1 MRHFSSEQW
10 TDFVRSTLKQ
20 EDTQEMQAHL
30 DSGCEQC
37 KADRTAWIRVTDL
50 AARERAYET
59 PAAAVRMA
67 KAALKL
73 HGHPA
78 RSPIVK
84 LLFDS
89 FQTPVVAGV
98 RSSSSQPRQML
109 YGFDDYRVDLRF
121 EPNFDADDALL
132 VGQILSSDTPAAD
145 LGRIEVALTR
155 GEQVLGTAQTNEF
168 GEFQLECDLGGRLE
182 LRLTLPGGQAVTV
195 PMVEPTATQDGPNRS
210 QSTAGNRLTSKSKAK
225 KKSTRK

>member
-10 TDFVRSTLKQ
+10 TDFVRRTLKQ
-20 EDTQEMQAHL
+20 EDMRAMQAHL

-37 KADRTAWIRVTDL
+37 QGDL
-50 AARERAYET
+50 AAWTRVNGFAAREAVYE
-59 PAAAVRMA
+59 PPVAAVKMA

-73 HGHPA
+73 HSLPA
-78 RSPIVK
+78 RSPVAK

-89 FQTPVVAGV
+89 FQSPVVAGV
-98 RSSSSQPRQML
+98 RSCSSQPRQML

-121 EPNFDADDALL
+121 EPNFDADEALL
-132 VGQILSSDTPAAD
+132 VGQILSTDTPAK
-145 LGRIEVALTR
+145 LGRIDVTLTR
-155 GEQVLGTAQTNEF
+155 GGQVLGRAQTNEF

-182 LRLTLPGGQAVTV
+182 LQLTLPGGQAVTV
-195 PMVEPTATQDGPNRS
+195 PMVEPTATAAKPANS
-210 QSTAGNRLTSKSKAK
+210 QSAADNRLTSKSKVK

>member
-20 EDTQEMQAHL
+20 EDMREMQAHL
-30 DSGCEQC
+30 ESGCEHC
-37 KADRTAWIRVTDL
+37 KADLAAWTRVTDL
-50 AARERAYET
+50 GAREDAYEP
-59 PAAAVRMA
+59 PAAAVKMA

-73 HGHPA
+73 HGQPA
-78 RSPIVK
+78 RSPIAK

-89 FQTPVVAGV
+89 LQTPVVAGV

-121 EPNFDADDALL
+121 EPNFDADKALL
-132 VGQILSSDTPAAD
+132 VGQILSTDTPAAS
-145 LGRIEVALTR
+145 LGRIDVTLTR
-155 GEQVLGTAQTNEF
+155 GGQVLGSTRTNEF
-168 GEFQLECDLGGRLE
+168 GEFQLQCDLGGRLE
-182 LRLTLPGGQAVTV
+182 LQLTLRGGEAVVV
-195 PMVEPTATQDGPNRS
+195 PMVEPAAGEDKSKGS
-210 QSTAGNRLTSKSKAK
+210 QLVAGNRLTRKSKPK